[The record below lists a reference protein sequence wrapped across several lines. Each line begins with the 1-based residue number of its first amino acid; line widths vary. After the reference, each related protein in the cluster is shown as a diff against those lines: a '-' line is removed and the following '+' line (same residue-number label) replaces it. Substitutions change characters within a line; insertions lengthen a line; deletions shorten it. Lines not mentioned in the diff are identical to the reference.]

1 MNLTPGGNAPVPNQS
16 LVVRVSSGVPV
27 DISAF
32 RLYDNGKV
40 RGDTDMVFYGQR
52 ENDDSTVRLSA
63 SGNETMFTVNLA
75 QLKSDVQKIAF
86 TATCDAGKTVA
97 SLTRLAIQVEAGG
110 TGLVQCH
117 VDTTG
122 RSEAALILGE
132 LYRRN
137 GEWKFRFVSQG
148 FNGGLQPLAEH
159 FGIDVDESSAAP
171 SPAPA
176 PAPAPQPVVNLSKVS
191 LTKEKPSIS
200 LSKKDD
206 YGQIRVNLN
215 WNQRAAS
222 NSGGG
227 FLKGI
232 FNNNKGVDL
241 DLAAFVE
248 LKDGYRTIVQALGN
262 KFGSFRSE
270 PFVELK
276 GDDRT
281 GAASDGEWIHI
292 NGSEW
297 KQIKEVLI
305 FTFIYEGVPS
315 WENTDGI
322 VTLQVPGQPPVET
335 ALTEGNNRQNMCAIA
350 RLINDNGAIRVER
363 INRYFSGHQELDQAF
378 GWGFNWRAGSK

>member
-86 TATCDAGKTVA
+86 TATCDAGRTVA

-110 TGLVQCH
+110 TVLVQCH

-171 SPAPA
+171 APA

-200 LSKKDD
+200 LTKKDD